1 MLAVDGLSRLHRT
14 SIIGFA
20 VQIVCLQYLQYKHV
34 SLTNMRLRAN
44 GRFAYSCTGK
54 KAATNKNLGPFLWS
68 NQIEEPLPWII

>member
-20 VQIVCLQYLQYKHV
+20 VQIVCLQYLQYKYV

-44 GRFAYSCTGK
+44 GRFA
-54 KAATNKNLGPFLWS
+54 
-68 NQIEEPLPWII
+68 